1 METQNFASLQIY
13 RRYNVPMISGD
24 PYEKLKLI
32 YLEKKDLIKARLA
45 EFQDV
50 LVNGD
55 EKRVFKELAFCILT
69 SAAGPKMGQ
78 ASVEAINGVLM
89 DGSEGEVY
97 EALQNIHKYPEKASY
112 IVHTRE
118 YLKREYNF
126 KLKDL
131 VLSFKDPIERRDFFA
146 INKSIKGIGY
156 LQASHF
162 LRNIGFTGYAIL
174 DKNIMK
180 MLYEFGVVDSFN
192 PPTTKKKY
200 IEIENKVK
208 VFSDKLGIGIDEL
221 DLLLWSVR
229 TGRIPR

>member
-1 METQNFASLQIY
+1 
-13 RRYNVPMISGD
+13 MISDD

-32 YLEKKDLIKARLA
+32 YLERKDLIKARLT

-50 LVNGD
+50 LASGD
-55 EKRVFKELAFCILT
+55 DKRIFKELAFCILT

-78 ASVEAINGVLM
+78 ASIDAINGLLM
-89 DGSEGEVY
+89 NGSESEVY
-97 EALQNIHKYPEKASY
+97 ETLQNIHKYPEKASY

-118 YLKREYNF
+118 YLKRELNF

-131 VLSFKDPIERRDFFA
+131 VRSFKDPIERRDFFA
-146 INKSIKGIGY
+146 NNKNIKGIGY

-162 LRNIGFTGYAIL
+162 LRNIGFTGYSIL
-174 DKNIMK
+174 DKNIIK
-180 MLYEFGVVDSFN
+180 MLYEFGVVDSFK

-221 DLLLWSVR
+221 DLLLWSVK
-229 TGRIPR
+229 TGHIPR